1 MDVKYH
7 FGGMEVKGCIWMGG
21 AEVNLVDGEV
31 CLFGSLCL
39 FVGNSAQ
46 CHEESN
52 VNATCI
58 VENHTNNLLDSGDT
72 VLVKTW

>member
-1 MDVKYH
+1 M
-7 FGGMEVKGCIWMGG
+7 
-21 AEVNLVDGEV
+21 DGEV
-31 CLFGSLCL
+31 CLFGSRCL

-58 VENHTNNLLDSGDT
+58 VESCADKLLDSDDT